1 MNPRIGVGA
10 RQRALAVLM
19 MIAMLGAGCGGP
31 PGPETRS
38 ASGPQRIVSLAPAIT
53 ETLFAVGAGP
63 AVVGVSNYCSYPPA
77 AAALPHIGSFLTPNV
92 EAIAALQ
99 PTIVIVPQTSANVR
113 EVHALKAM
121 GYRTLMVDEDS
132 IAGIEASIRRIG
144 EATGHP
150 REAQALLERMDQRFA
165 AIERRLRAAP
175 RRRVLMVV
183 GHQPMVAVGPGT
195 YLNELLEMAR
205 ATNIASAAAQAWP
218 RLSLEYIIAAQ
229 PQVILDGQMGTDQVS
244 PASFWASYRMIPAV
258 RDRRVTGY
266 PEDPTLH
273 PGPRIGQT
281 LELLARR
288 IHPESFA
295 AETGQ

>member
-1 MNPRIGVGA
+1 
-10 RQRALAVLM
+10 
-19 MIAMLGAGCGGP
+19 MIALLGAGCGGTP
-31 PGPETRS
+31 AAESRG

-63 AVVGVSNYCSYPPA
+63 AVVGVSRYCTYPPA
-77 AAALPHIGSFLTPNV
+77 AVALPRVGSFLTPNI

-113 EVHALKAM
+113 EVHALKTM

-144 EATGHP
+144 EAAGHP
-150 REAQALLERMDQRFA
+150 REAQALLDRMNQQFA
-165 AIERRLRAAP
+165 AIERRLRPAP
-175 RRRVLMVV
+175 LRRVLMVV
-183 GHQPMVAVGPGT
+183 GHQPMVAVGSGT

-205 ATNIASAAAQAWP
+205 GTNIASAAAQAWP

-229 PQVILDGQMGTDQVS
+229 PQVILDGQMGNDPVS
-244 PASFWASYRMIPAV
+244 PASFWANYRMIPAV
-258 RDRRVTGY
+258 KDHRVTGY

-273 PGPRIGQT
+273 PGPRIAQT

-295 AETGQ
+295 AEAGR